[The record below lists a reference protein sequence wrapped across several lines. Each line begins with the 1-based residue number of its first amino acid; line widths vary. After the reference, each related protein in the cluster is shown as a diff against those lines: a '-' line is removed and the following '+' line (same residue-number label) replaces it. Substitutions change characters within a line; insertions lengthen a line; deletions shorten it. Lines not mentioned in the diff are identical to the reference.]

1 MNWKQALR
9 DKSIALICGTI
20 SFLLNIWYYSNLMEI
35 INRFDLEEKLNHK
48 SGLIPNGED
57 AFEILKYYGYD
68 QLVTKALI
76 GSVLMILFGYLL
88 WNCFCK
94 NIYDSIH
101 YSEYDAYF
109 CLNLAVYL
117 FNIGLTAIITKWV
130 IVLWL
135 IIIIGSFYAAANS
148 KSAS

>member
-57 AFEILKYYGYD
+57 AF
-68 QLVTKALI
+68 
-76 GSVLMILFGYLL
+76 
-88 WNCFCK
+88 
-94 NIYDSIH
+94 
-101 YSEYDAYF
+101 
-109 CLNLAVYL
+109 
-117 FNIGLTAIITKWV
+117 GL
-130 IVLWL
+130 
-135 IIIIGSFYAAANS
+135 
-148 KSAS
+148 